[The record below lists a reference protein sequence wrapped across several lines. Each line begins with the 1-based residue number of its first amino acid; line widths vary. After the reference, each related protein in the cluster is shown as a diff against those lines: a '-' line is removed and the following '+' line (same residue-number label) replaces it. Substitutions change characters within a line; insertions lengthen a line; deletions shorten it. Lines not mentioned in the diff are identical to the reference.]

1 MITLPEATHGL
12 FGAWRLLHLD
22 KSALQ
27 HFRAD
32 RTGFWNSFWA
42 AAVVLPAVGLETLLL
57 TVDESGQPVAAG
69 GVHAVLIY
77 LQIFV
82 IAWLL
87 FPLVMAGVTDSINR
101 GERFVLF
108 VVAWNWSN
116 IVRVAIV
123 LPSVVIFAAEGVDT
137 PGWGAA
143 LYLVAQ
149 LATLVYA
156 WAVARIALDVPPMTA
171 VMVVAIELGVS
182 IMLWLVAQSL
192 IG

>member
-1 MITLPEATHGL
+1 MITLQEASHGL

-22 KSALQ
+22 KTALQ
-27 HFRAD
+27 HFRTD
-32 RTGFWNSFWA
+32 STGFWNSFWA
-42 AAVVLPAVGLETLLL
+42 AAVVLPAVALETLLL
-57 TVDESGQPVAAG
+57 TVDDSGQPVASG
-69 GVHAVLIY
+69 GLHAVLIY

-123 LPSVVIFAAEGVDT
+123 LPAVVIFAAEGVET

-156 WAVARIALDVPPMTA
+156 WAVARIALDVPPLSA
-171 VMVVAIELGVS
+171 VMVVVVELSVS
-182 IMLWLVAQSL
+182 IMLWLIAQSL

>member
-1 MITLPEATHGL
+1 VITLQEASHGL

-22 KSALQ
+22 RSALQ
-27 HFRAD
+27 HFRTD
-32 RTGFWNSFWA
+32 SIGFWNSFWA
-42 AAVVLPAVGLETLLL
+42 AAIVLPAIALETLLL
-57 TVDESGQPVAAG
+57 SVDEAGPADSSGGPLD
-69 GVHAVLIY
+69 VLIY

-101 GERFVLF
+101 GERFVVF

-116 IVRVAIV
+116 IVRIAIV

-137 PGWGAA
+137 PGWGAV
-143 LYLVAQ
+143 LYLAAQ

-156 WAVARIALDVPPMTA
+156 WSVARIALDVPPMTA
-171 VMVVAIELGVS
+171 VMVVVIELGLS
-182 IMLWLVAQSL
+182 IMLWLTAESL